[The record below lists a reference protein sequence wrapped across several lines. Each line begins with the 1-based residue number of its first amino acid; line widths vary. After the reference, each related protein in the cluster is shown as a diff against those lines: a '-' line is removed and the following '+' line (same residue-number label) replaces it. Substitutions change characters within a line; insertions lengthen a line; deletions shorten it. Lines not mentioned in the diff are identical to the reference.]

1 MEKARGRSKEKV
13 INGMAVG
20 KNKENT
26 LTDYEI
32 RRKGVIAANN
42 EMLQSLNLPPMGS
55 NTHVQQR
62 PKKIP
67 KVTDGRNMVPCGDHN
82 LRSRSRNNLEENVD
96 ENVGDDPEYQLE
108 EDAMD
113 DNEVDVEETLELEKV
128 QQKKKEGRGI
138 TQKLNII
145 SRVGEAKI
153 KITLNEFGQP
163 VGLDSEEFAT
173 TFGTFVRKKIPV
185 ACGDWRDVDVKDKLK
200 VWEDVQKHYEIN
212 EYGLHFVLETSHM
225 IWKDYKADL
234 KKKHFDANLTDEEL
248 MDRRDLR
255 VNEAQ
260 WKWLINHWRSP
271 EAVARSIRGKA
282 NRGMLRMLHTAGSKS
297 HARVGHDMG
306 VKTGRPPRRDEV
318 FVETHKRKNGEIIPE
333 AAETV
338 EMLKEA
344 AEVNPELKNKTIQE
358 GDLYSRVCGTKEPR
372 GRVRVLGK
380 GPTPQDVGTP
390 GTRSRMPTRLQLE
403 IESHRQTKQEVV
415 CLNKRMDDMQQ
426 RFNIM
431 EHMVMSQGVQNI
443 ETSSHH
449 ASNSRHAESPRSP
462 VLEEL
467 HPNEPTNRHLLE
479 EPHAEPTSRHLDNI
493 LSGDDFIIR
502 KKAITPRVPSRNT
515 ATGSHEATIAEG
527 ENLVGKDV
535 ILYAVLRSD
544 TPVAK
549 ATIVSIHPSSLVGGQ
564 PLGVEFYEVV
574 VNVVLKRDAL
584 LPRPYDD
591 MQTMADAQYTS
602 IAWPNNRLNVSK
614 RSAMSKSANSKS
626 AGVVQSG

>member
-1 MEKARGRSKEKV
+1 
-13 INGMAVG
+13 
-20 KNKENT
+20 
-26 LTDYEI
+26 
-32 RRKGVIAANN
+32 
-42 EMLQSLNLPPMGS
+42 
-55 NTHVQQR
+55 
-62 PKKIP
+62 
-67 KVTDGRNMVPCGDHN
+67 
-82 LRSRSRNNLEENVD
+82 
-96 ENVGDDPEYQLE
+96 
-108 EDAMD
+108 
-113 DNEVDVEETLELEKV
+113 
-128 QQKKKEGRGI
+128 
-138 TQKLNII
+138 
-145 SRVGEAKI
+145 
-153 KITLNEFGQP
+153 
-163 VGLDSEEFAT
+163 
-173 TFGTFVRKKIPV
+173 
-185 ACGDWRDVDVKDKLK
+185 
-200 VWEDVQKHYEIN
+200 
-212 EYGLHFVLETSHM
+212 
-225 IWKDYKADL
+225 
-234 KKKHFDANLTDEEL
+234 
-248 MDRRDLR
+248 
-255 VNEAQ
+255 
-260 WKWLINHWRSP
+260 
-271 EAVARSIRGKA
+271 
-282 NRGMLRMLHTAGSKS
+282 
-297 HARVGHDMG
+297 

-467 HPNEPTNRHLLE
+467 HNSNQEVHPNEPTNRHLLE

-549 ATIVSIHPSSLVGGQ
+549 ATIVSIDPSSLVGGQ